1 MYNVGC
7 VYVCECVLYSIY
19 EDASIVI
26 LIRTHASVAE
36 SSSVETITTLFW
48 MDKINMELSLC
59 LVWIFPQRYL
69 QKRVLIVHWLVV
81 VQFLSV
87 IHRNF
92 YHEEATG

>member
-36 SSSVETITTLFW
+36 SSSVETITTLF
-48 MDKINMELSLC
+48 
-59 LVWIFPQRYL
+59 
-69 QKRVLIVHWLVV
+69 
-81 VQFLSV
+81 
-87 IHRNF
+87 
-92 YHEEATG
+92 